1 MPCTHNLTSL
11 SLTHSLNHTPTRPH
25 TPSHTP
31 PPTHTPHTHTHTL
44 HHTYTTIPTHTHMHT
59 LHTLHAPSCNTQ
71 TTITQALCTPSS
83 PSLPTTLVEDPHESD
98 FNPLTVCTS
107 LGGGT
112 FNHRTLLDTELDWRG
127 TCLSTRLPT
136 QYPKGVGESGT
147 VVSLVEYCSLHA
159 N

>member
-11 SLTHSLNHTPTRPH
+11 SLTHSLNHTPT
-25 TPSHTP
+25 
-31 PPTHTPHTHTHTL
+31 
-44 HHTYTTIPTHTHMHT
+44 PTHTHYTTPTHTHYTTPTHTHYTTHT
-59 LHTLHAPSCNTQ
+59 LPYKHIHTLHAPSRNTQ

-98 FNPLTVCTS
+98 FNPLTACTS

-127 TCLSTRLPT
+127 TRLGTRLPT

-147 VVSLVEYCSLHA
+147 VVSHMEYCSLHA